1 MPPETASIRAGSY
14 SYLRKIDC
22 LNLYP
27 GAQKAAGAAT
37 DQTAATPD
45 GISVLIVP
53 KSDRRGRPAPPL

>member
-1 MPPETASIRAGSY
+1 LIRAGSY
-14 SYLRKIDC
+14 SYSRKIDC

-45 GISVLIVP
+45 GIFC
-53 KSDRRGRPAPPL
+53 SDRAEK